1 MNIDIQTSGMK
12 ASPGL
17 RRFIRRRVDFAFST
31 RSDQIGRI
39 LVRLADVNGPRGG
52 DDKSCL
58 VQVRMPGQPDVI
70 IENIESNLYVAIH
83 RAIDRAGWT
92 AARKL
97 ERQRRKV
104 RARLIVEQN
113 LRDRREPGR
122 AA

>member
-1 MNIDIQTSGMK
+1 MNIDIQTSGMN

-17 RRFIRRRVDFAFST
+17 RRFVRRRVDFAFST

-58 VQVRMPGQPDVI
+58 VQVRMPGQPDVVV
-70 IENIESNLYVAIH
+70 ENVESNLYVAVH

-97 ERQRRKV
+97 ERQRRKA
-104 RARLIVEQN
+104 RARLIIEQHGA
-113 LRDRREPGR
+113 DRREPNR

>member
-1 MNIDIQTSGMK
+1 MNIDIQTSGLS

-17 RRFIRRRVDFAFST
+17 RRFVRRRVDFAFST

-70 IENIESNLYVAIH
+70 VENIESNLYVAIH

-92 AARKL
+92 TARKL
-97 ERQRRKV
+97 ERQRRKA
-104 RARLIVEQN
+104 RARLVIEQHVA
-113 LRDRREPGR
+113 DRREPNR

>member
-1 MNIDIQTSGMK
+1 MNIDIQTSGVT
-12 ASPGL
+12 ASAGL
-17 RRFIRRRVDFAFST
+17 RRFVRRRVDFAFST

-39 LVRLADVNGPRGG
+39 MVRLSDVNGPRGG

-58 VQVRMPGQPDVI
+58 VQVRMPGQPDVV

-97 ERQRRKV
+97 ERQRRKA
-104 RARLIVEQN
+104 RARLVIEQHVA
-113 LRDRREPGR
+113 DRREPDR

>member
-1 MNIDIQTSGMK
+1 MNIDIQTSGIS
-12 ASPGL
+12 ASAGL
-17 RRFIRRRVDFAFST
+17 RRFVRRRIDFAFST

-58 VQVRMPGQPDVI
+58 VQVRIPGQPDVI

-97 ERQRRKV
+97 ERQRRKA
-104 RARLIVEQN
+104 RARLIIEQHVS
-113 LRDRREPGR
+113 DRREPER

>member
-1 MNIDIQTSGMK
+1 MKLDIQTAGIN

-17 RRFIRRRVDFAFST
+17 RRFVRRRVDFAFST
-31 RSDQIGRI
+31 RGDQVGRI

-52 DDKSCL
+52 EDKSCL
-58 VQVRMPGQPDVI
+58 VQVRIPGQPDVV

-97 ERQRRKV
+97 ERRRRKA
-104 RARLIVEQN
+104 RALLVTEQHIA
-113 LRDRREPGR
+113 DRREPDR